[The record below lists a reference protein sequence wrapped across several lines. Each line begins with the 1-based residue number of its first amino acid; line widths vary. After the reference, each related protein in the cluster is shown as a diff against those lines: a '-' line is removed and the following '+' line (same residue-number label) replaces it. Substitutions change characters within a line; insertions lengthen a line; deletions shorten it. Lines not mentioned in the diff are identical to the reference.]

1 MDLYLSACSK
11 AANDAAT
18 KTATSGLSA
27 DIQECGDGVHKNH
40 FAGIGPGHLLDL
52 PLGVKL
58 PMIPGSDTVY
68 YTTNLSEKLFRPSYG
83 FNLTDPYCQLLEN
96 QYKSLHD
103 PHLKAYYR
111 RKDILRRLKKG
122 GYVTRNN
129 KIVCTLRELNKY
141 RQYLTSLKLDFER
154 NYMREQKMLARQL
167 HKLQEN
173 NQTPEY
179 SDPAQFRNWLME
191 SPQFIHDQ
199 ERLIRH
205 RYLDMIS
212 RELEQLERTAEEQR
226 ALLMNRE
233 ERRQREHTRRK
244 LTLRR
249 KIEEEWKTK
258 EMLLL
263 TKIGE
268 DVKREERIEQ
278 QRRRSREESDRKKQA
293 LLEKKMAY
301 HLQKLQDTGFKG
313 EDMEKNALKY
323 KAQDGTFSSSKK
335 KKKSADDIK
344 LVYSVGDQKAYKGTY
359 EHGTNSIQQSQNNS
373 KNALKKAG
381 TSGIVQHDVQN
392 NGKDQKKDGLVTKK
406 SSIFDEKGVIN
417 ISARDSVTSAQN
429 SPTGKLPKCS
439 QSYIGPPKVE
449 KEIDARRNGR
459 PTKRSSYMCE
469 SGSQAHAVAPGIFSS
484 PVYSNIHQSLLQ
496 NCLQEKVTSEELNS
510 IIQNIMTWVVAT
522 VTSILYPA
530 ITKYEERLRNN
541 TYPGSDES
549 TLSSDSSS
557 FCSTCSED
565 FTYGSYTSVTKIFQE
580 EPCAFADDTPVK
592 KPTTPLKPPSAHT
605 EKTVVGKPCNM
616 KGQSITSKRKHD
628 KTSLIGS
635 SPKLRH
641 CKSDSHLL
649 ASFETG
655 ITKSRNATTETD
667 SLGSSYFS
675 DQKVKAMDEIKNLKN
690 VFVNFKCYLK
700 EETQLI
706 LESIFQEIMS
716 DLTQAIPSLS
726 SVTAEV
732 FVDQHEPEK
741 EDSFSTVDICS
752 VASEIVED
760 MLEKLESAVE
770 KRCVEMFSQE
780 DLSVDIKSSL
790 TASEEYLISSN
801 EKPLKDSL
809 PYTLEPMC
817 DIAENM
823 VHDILEK
830 LKTLASYK
838 RNELPHLE
846 DKTKLSHQQHKT
858 DTTCT
863 SLQPAGNNKSSPE
876 PDAANLIVKEEIH
889 NLTSSIFSQSS
900 LVGHIEEVVST
911 ILGYVQTELNNE
923 RLIASEETVEL
934 LQLFDDILTQFHREP
949 VNAGVQKCRQPRIR
963 KSSDT
968 EEKYRLTGTRLSNHH
983 KSGRSFS
990 PINVPGMA
998 LYSEDDNEEIDEI
1011 VKNVLDSSFK
1021 QEKAKSQK
1029 QIPNHWSTKRNTC
1042 FEYKRNMKPHTKP
1055 ASRSKRIVHDWELK
1069 SELPSLNNHDILK
1082 KKPCLNKDIS
1092 FYSQD
1097 QKHQIQK
1104 SSENIVKSILT
1115 EMLKDISFVP
1125 PGYLDSQARNR
1136 ASVLISENP
1145 QGLSHQEW
1153 MDEMFSVSEIRTE
1166 AQEITDAVLNILH
1179 KASSLIPSSVQQT
1192 LLDNSDTCHVVK
1204 ETPNK
1209 KPLKIWFDS
1218 ESKMKYLS
1226 SLNTDPAASSCLQFG
1241 ESESKHVED
1250 ITDKIINTIFKRLK
1264 LFVCPKLQMDIKPS
1278 LAKQSSLQSQLRSYT
1293 AKVVD
1298 IVLNAILNEL
1308 ELNEKN
1314 LNIEKI
1320 DHTKSLTEKG
1330 FFADTDR
1337 KLESVVTNSNDD
1349 ITASPLLTCICE
1361 MLSSKN
1367 VDQRTILLPSDEPES
1382 ATSYGSDNID
1392 KQNTLPNRQYKKSF
1406 YKYLATPC
1414 TLHSAIDEKDLQEN
1428 AKLQV
1433 LDRIGETLHEMVSKR
1448 IGTPPHSQPSCSQQN
1463 KEKMNENQQSAAA
1476 LQYNIQLMSRT
1487 ILEYIL
1493 AKLCSIGMDT
1503 SLASSGF
1510 KALPESLDIDNL
1522 SFTSIIE
1529 EMAKCTN
1536 IISSIVSQII
1546 QEGNKEVTKSNA
1558 KTMSSVPSKAGSTKE
1573 MHSNKMKAVAS
1584 DILNM
1589 VFTKLEGFANGNL
1602 ETIGANNDGNKKSSK
1617 IDWECESTSSF
1628 TDTYT
1633 ESLQSALYMH
1643 AKKVSSA
1650 ILKAI
1655 QTELNVNPSDVST
1668 SVKNPPPEAQMFKN
1682 IVNLILD
1689 TVSSNIFNETESEER
1704 DIESYGYRPTYGNFL
1719 PGGAESDSFLED
1731 DANTEKILIGETSQL
1746 REETKT
1752 HSLEQWVLERT
1763 LNKIEVKLKEP
1774 HKSPVTPIIRNIL
1787 NEIFQSALINQLNM
1801 LSLSHSHFSGM
1812 SHNVD
1817 EPIAQTSVQFMDKMM
1832 CPLISEEDVTIVTDN
1847 IVRIVFHKL
1856 YSAAMTERNISANK
1870 YKTITFSTNVSFH
1883 EHTYRGKSSFTVLD
1897 RNPCTLQTRFN
1908 VDKQVKENVVA
1919 DIVQATLINLETFA
1933 ASKLKSLFCPQV
1945 SFTVPVP
1952 LPIEQDKTMLSNAL
1966 ASKDSYLDEQFSYCS
1981 VDYIKSGK
1989 TNLCQV
1995 SLSKLNSYATEV
2007 ARKILQGI
2015 KHELDKEREIPFLTH
2030 NIVVSDSIASRI
2042 VNTVLDIVSCK
2053 GKCDKTSAD
2062 KKIDS
2067 DEQEGIIEKLFNKT
2081 EYRKVLQFQIQDTIE
2096 GILCDIY
2103 EKTLYQNNISF
2114 ATPTLKC
2121 SIADKH
2127 SEANS
2132 EVSIEESA
2140 NKIIPKLSVPKSD
2153 VILISKD
2160 IVNIVLHN
2168 LSSAVMLVINA
2179 KNPTSARLP
2188 LTFCDMFP
2196 KTECQQPHLMA
2207 SNSERKTECFP
2218 YSRNQKS
2225 DYDDGNQV
2233 PIVKKE
2239 DIKKSAP
2246 DPCEENANFITKSI
2260 FHCLESFATKR
2271 VDSLITLAFQ
2281 PKEKSFVSPE
2291 LQNCKQDDSVFHE
2304 SSQVESNV
2312 NVLRIS
2318 TTETETSQELTDSTF
2333 ASYREK
2339 IGSKIH
2345 LSQASLKKH
2354 SDSIASAILKL
2365 IKNDLDLEI
2374 KNVYPYPDNILFQ
2387 ENIIMSEI
2395 VESILK
2401 ILDDKRSV
2409 KEICFYSKENPNFA
2423 QLTESNEI
2431 SLGYKQKDEDTKLSL
2446 FTKYPLEQN
2455 QMILEKK
2462 NQRIILEEIFM
2473 RNKVSKQKGKTELLS
2488 AVEEHLNKLYQRVM
2502 EVIGHLPPFNEISH
2516 FISNSKIKTSDIT
2529 QKNVFQSH
2537 INSAANDIVESV
2549 LGKMYSVVVTSLY
2562 ENNKSREVETLDN
2575 NDSLPLKPSW
2585 FGETKQAGEGSNSS
2599 RYVTPQVYSCADSQ
2613 NVSVLENTFL
2623 QYSPLQVEKDLV
2635 QMVLV
2640 KITNLISLHLDE
2652 TLASEGCS
2660 DELQLLRLHGSKVSF
2675 KDTPKPSFKTSLKA
2689 RTRGTSLPKLTTKP
2703 HLGPSAAKAK
2713 NKIKLGPGEKIPRD
2727 SRSKTATGLSHI
2739 LSIGDAKNLLKTKLP
2754 TSELKMFAKDIISN
2768 ILETIVKE
2776 FEKTKQ
2782 TRAMVNIKALPS
2794 DQIMAANKI
2803 VNTVLKELYATNNH
2817 NFDYPI
2823 KFSHLDD
2830 LKLSQGSTGAGSLA
2844 KQQAC
2849 YYLENVSSQL
2859 EQIFPKEGIF
2869 KKMFDKWQTESNDV
2883 ENEKCKLLTIAENV
2897 LTEISIKAKEL
2908 EYSLSLL
2915 NLPPLENCESRFY
2928 NHFKGALARAED
2940 TKAQINMFGR
2950 EIVEMLFEKLQ
2961 LCFLSQMPTPDH
2973 KETLTN
2979 SKEHITAKSKYG
2991 FPNKQI
2997 FSSLPFYN
3005 TKTKDKFSMG
3015 SSNQIVKEIIERVLN
3030 ILESFVDLQFKHISK
3045 YEFSEIVKMPIEN
3058 LFPVQQRLL
3067 SKKMLPRLQP
3077 LKKFTDESKSSTII
3091 FKENMQNTLLQVH
3104 SFHSELPK
3112 YAVNI
3117 VSDMLGII
3125 KNKLDK
3131 EMSPMEPCSVS
3142 ILKEN
3147 FVASEI
3153 IGTLM
3158 DQCTHFNES
3167 LIKNLPKQS
3176 FFQGAENAYIVNQ
3189 VELATNMKMSTPKLE
3204 EANLGD
3210 NPPQM
3215 NVPGLVLYSEED
3227 RKKKY
3232 RISSNLPSYVRSSVE
3247 DTIKS
3252 LEPTESPDS
3261 ETMLNKDHSPRKSNS
3276 HHFEEA
3282 MTGNS
3287 SLSEGSVL
3295 QKLFK
3300 KANDSTEESLKQV
3313 MSFIEMGK
3321 NENPRMFHYEAI
3333 KPVVEPNQIQTTV
3346 SPLKICLAAENIV
3359 NTVLSSYGFP
3369 SQSHSNESMEAMK
3382 PFFISKQS
3390 PLSEVSG
3397 GQKNEEKSL
3406 LRMWHRRI
3414 SCIPEEE
3421 NKNPEASGIDSSLLH
3436 KWHKNRYPKTK
3447 KTGTLNEV
3455 EVIAFADHELGL
3467 NEIHFIARHITTS
3480 VVTHLKNFK
3489 TKVFS
3494 EEKASI
3500 VSTLSRKK
3508 CESKQHQRSIYS
3520 DSSVYQLCEHL
3531 AESVIYHLIS
3541 SISDGIKEG
3550 REKEKACEIQEAAFN
3565 KIISVHSQVF
3575 ESRSISIGELALSI
3589 SEIIIK
3595 ILCNSN
3601 IIKADNAQQMGS
3613 IKTKFIYCPGVA
3625 SADFD
3630 DLFQDFLIG
3639 VIHVLSKE
3647 IGINHHFESNRRKES
3662 FSIFQSNSVSNCDKT
3677 NTMERQTVQRD
3688 WQSSTQQIDPLIQKT
3703 KLNYLAHKLD
3713 SLASNLKSNESK
3725 EVVNK
3730 IFNIVLDLFLPD
3742 ECPERATDSGTIA
3755 RKIFSS
3761 PDDQQ
3766 NNSILRNNL
3775 GLSPK
3780 SVFLLN
3786 IVCEKLI
3793 RILLEKCTSTVFLDN
3808 GSISDEISAECQLL
3822 KILQS
3827 VEDGEFDHC
3836 KRAMNR
3842 EQLQGDYMSDLLE
3855 NLAEMD
3861 QGLLSSDSM
3870 LTIISHSLVKSL
3882 MDKLTQSIQQNP
3894 ESPPF
3899 ANAHLNYRTR
3909 EIQPSFTKPK
3919 RSELIAQGKSSLGCM
3934 SYESNSV
3941 TESLYN
3947 PSVVS
3952 SKIQA
3957 PFGKKY
3963 KVKCSSL
3970 SSLKRQGTKEMD
3982 PIAIDNNLHHGGM
3995 NIGVYS
4001 ATLLEDIISEL
4012 FFKLSTSL
4020 WGKNKNITM
4029 AHLNEMNT
4037 LLVNNIVNEF
4047 NNVQVTVLRD
4057 AEEQLCFPPIH
4068 KETVS
4073 KIVDSIYY
4081 DVLQPYELTV
4091 TCSNNLAYDS
4101 TSITEQ
4107 ITNGILLEILDYQLP
4122 YSFRARLMPHSCYP
4136 LKAEII
4142 LQKLQN
4148 NLREFTSLPKSS
4160 ACYSTLL
4167 SYSFLED
4174 VIRRLLSQ
4182 LIPPPSKVAS
4192 SLGKQY
4198 LISSDFNEMSTC
4210 IINKVM
4216 SVISKHKILFTI
4228 YDNQYLCTG
4237 TNLQKM
4243 VDSVYSNILRT
4254 SDSLASIQKSIVS
4267 RSPIMVD
4274 RIASLIIQ
4282 EIIENHL
4289 QPFLCR
4295 GHLPRPRTP
4304 LDAVSNMVKQ
4314 VLSEVTELHRPLKP
4328 SPLGVYPDTFVGEI
4342 VARLLSKIFSPKHNT
4357 EVELENMTQ
4366 KIVNSVNNHF
4376 DKVKIHILSDNK
4388 EQFFPSANTDIVD
4401 ELVTSVYRNVL
4412 KQHGLDPD
4420 IDKESKDSDIF
4431 VENITNLIVASISD
4445 YLLHPLFSGDLSAS
4459 SCSISTAENIV
4470 QEVLSDISKS
4480 TESSQSLPL
4489 YNTLLPYTFLEDMI
4503 RVLLSKFFPSASSV
4517 VPNREPP
4524 VWGSDRSRVNFNEI
4538 ASNLISDIRMKISQH
4553 EIRFSKDEEETKF
4566 VYSEDDVQHL
4576 VDSVFKNILSDSES
4590 QESVEQN
4597 ITSSNDV
4604 LIDRI
4609 AGFIIKHI
4617 CQQHLQ
4623 PFVDGKSLSSSSY
4636 TYFDDERRQL
4646 FYASVYSSTFL
4657 EDVVSGVLS
4666 KIFHRVVG
4674 IVQTKSERDSE
4685 DELFDKAEN
4694 LIHFITE
4701 EFSKA
4706 QVSILDN
4713 AEKQLCLPPVEKD
4726 VVKTIID
4733 MVYSKVLQEY
4743 EMEIM
4748 PDKDFLNDTKTLA
4761 ERITKIILAE
4771 IFDFQIKP
4779 DLIANLPFKSHSKL
4793 SANAL
4798 IKKVQHNISKSRF
4811 QRQAS
4816 TIYTTVLSHTHL
4828 EKIIT
4833 QLVSKMSPL
4842 AFSTEH
4848 PYISQSELSNTVIK
4862 LINEIMSIISKHA
4875 ICITKHGNEKQ
4886 SMISEKDIQSMVDS
4900 IYADLSHSNLYQCFT
4915 KDKKDISN
4923 IPASKIASFI
4933 IKEIF
4938 NHHLQ
4943 SFLSGDKSLLS
4954 TTVDQAYKTKATD
4967 LKQRELSLIVNS
4979 AVFLEEVISELL
4991 CKILYAFSHNV
5002 LAAENPDRAKAKI
5015 TTIVTTLVNSIIMEF
5030 TTSELLVAD
5039 SFDKN
5044 LCLSEGYKEML
5055 QKTVNS
5061 IYEKILDDYK
5071 SLTNVYRAIQSDTVC
5086 FGGKIYHLLLEE
5098 IYDHQVQSL
5107 VSGELVSS
5115 SYSSPQADNIITRVL
5130 NIIMKDS
5137 HALPSCITVFPRS
5150 LLENMVYKLLVH
5162 IFPSTDTE
5170 NELEEEEVPPDYEFV
5185 DAASKLTD
5193 EIIKEISEHEIRLST
5208 AEDNVENMQLEAI
5221 ENLINSICNNILKKS
5236 EFQAEVKK
5244 SASKKGGSF
5253 LSKIAV
5259 FIMKEIMDH
5268 HLKPFLHGEESS
5280 FSDLSDYNHVSLPTK
5295 SGKEKTQPSL
5305 YSATFLED
5313 VIVDLV
5319 HKFCSLPIF
5328 TENSKKKK
5336 MPESDTV
5343 GLAIKFANSLIGE
5356 FKKSEIKVLPN
5367 AEKMLSFPPIDKETV
5382 DKISN
5387 FVYDQFIGK
5396 YESNDIQ
5403 ENDKSDIVIEMI
5415 AALAQKAISAFK
5427 IQPLFS
5433 GDWSSIF
5440 ISFLNPENITQRV
5453 QHLPQKTSTQII
5465 RCLKGNQLTLPQQSY
5480 KHISLS
5486 SDQKNAID
5494 TLEING
5500 GMTSRKKSSKTK
5512 DISMKKGDIQ
5522 NSILTSITT
5531 IMKSNII
5538 NLISGSAEGVT
5549 NKNKEDENKMGI
5561 SIKKYSKNVSKVY
5574 SPTSSVKKKYTQEPY
5589 LRETLKNDEIEKKI
5603 KSAPK
5608 DKEGKGQEVHTHFP
5622 VPPDDTE
5629 YVNEMLRSDFEKDN
5643 EKKIDS
5649 TTKRSFKKD
5658 DNSFQISTLKS
5669 KEKNMGTSKEKTLE
5683 IVAQK
5688 PSNEERRN
5696 SLAQMDM
5703 DEALYSDY
5711 EDVQNVI
5718 ENIYDDVFKM
5728 SSHEPSSF
5736 SKLRC
5741 SETPSGDTA
5750 LNVIQDVNKDSVQ
5763 SVKTE
5768 NLSFS
5773 INKNVPSKEK
5783 EMKERE
5789 KEKERGREKEAEKD
5803 KVRERDIKSEPSK
5816 QDLPQHFSESRPG
5829 IFPAKFLEDVITEM
5843 VNKLIF
5849 SSLPE
5854 TQTHDRCQNINDD
5867 ENQAELYDTALKLI
5881 DSLLK
5886 EFSDAQIKVF
5896 RPDKRNQ
5903 FFPPAGKY
5911 SSVSKIPSRY
5921 KESNTDE
5928 VLPSIKIKIVDK
5940 MPHVDKMTKIPSS
5953 DKIPFQDKIP
5963 SIDKT
5968 LVNKIVHS
5976 AVCNILKECRSQD
5989 SICKNINSNGKN
6001 LARQLCSAVINEI
6014 FRHQLNLIF
6023 CDEVPVSTCFP
6034 LESKDVVKKVQ
6045 MVAQTASKECQTSS
6059 PYTIMLPHKFLEN
6072 VISALLCKFF
6082 PTISNT
6088 KTKQSEGNLLA
6099 ELDFLQRMLVST
6111 VATEISKDEDMII
6124 QYVESLHSNDDEIIQ
6139 LVAQSIYNNLLPQF
6153 GSQEIIQ
6160 NCMTSGCRILSETI
6174 VDLVL
6179 REVTGNQLQQY
6190 FCGELSPHQC
6200 AEVESVVE
6208 NILKDVIQTTNVLP
6222 PEPSHVHKL
6231 SYNIVEEIA
6240 VKFLSKILSMF
6251 PKVHKESFFFQSL
6264 ETEMETI
6271 ISKILN
6277 SIQEFI
6283 SKSQIK
6289 LVALAKE
6296 SPTVPIADNATI
6308 EKVVNSVYTSIL
6320 KHCGSLTSVFKDLMG
6335 KSNAL
6340 SDIIGFLMVKEISN
6354 SEFQPQVEEEL
6365 SSTELVLEAV
6375 KVMEKVVRIVD
6386 KFKFQENS
6394 SSRKDSTLDAKFLEE
6409 ALALFLA
6416 KLAKLLSA
6424 SSKDDKS
6431 FSKPEL
6437 NKIASQL
6444 TKSVTAEISRSNIT
6458 LVNADPEKH
6467 FLNPESIEMV
6477 SHVVDSVYSDV
6488 LQHFGTDKEL
6498 YYDIK
6503 DTNKVFPKKV
6513 AGLIIDRVSNF
6524 PLVSPKSSNA
6534 SKLGELDIN
6543 RIVQKAQE
6551 HSDNMISDLD
6561 KDESDQDLSKEE
6573 FSVEIVPHVGS
6584 KPIKIDPRIVS
6595 EHLAVISVKTHPLEK
6610 LKVECL
6616 KRTGHSIAELRK
6628 ASISGKSYSSSYNVG
6643 QRKKE
6648 RRTSLDQSGRLDLKP
6663 FEAVCRNSFQ
6673 NIRKPDITKVELL
6686 KDVQGKKDLIIRLVA
6701 HDIDQVYL
6709 DDDIQEEINSDED
6722 EIVLREVFAQE
6733 HPLENQDKEFKKPVE
6748 SKVSPKP
6755 MLSTN
6760 SIKKFLSLSKC
6771 CQPTSSANIE
6781 SIEPISNEIIE
6792 SDETL
6797 VKRAAAELNMA
6808 ATKTTPEAV
6817 SSEKKPERKEEETN
6831 LVAEPTHYL
6840 IHRIMSSS
6848 SYNQEDL
6855 IPYTSEAGDYK
6866 PDANAG
6872 ILEENDQSQNP
6883 ENVSSIKF
6891 ITIYEGTKDIIG
6903 NEASSN
6909 EDISEIPKANVSK
6922 QGSKML
6928 AKVSSA
6934 LSKVFS
6940 RSNSNIS
6947 KSSPP
6952 QQEKH

>member
-1 MDLYLSACSK
+1 MELYLSACSK
-11 AANDAAT
+11 AANAA
-18 KTATSGLSA
+18 AARAASSGLSA
-27 DIQECGDGVHKNH
+27 ASQQCGDGVHKNH
-40 FAGIGPGHLLDL
+40 FAGVGPDNLLDL

-58 PMIPGSDTVY
+58 PVIPGSDTVFF
-68 YTTNLSEKLFRPSYG
+68 TTNLSEKLFQPSYG

-103 PHLKAYYR
+103 PHLKAYHK

-154 NYMREQKMLARQL
+154 NYIREQKMLARQL

-173 NQTPEY
+173 HQIPEH
-179 SDPAQFRNWLME
+179 SDVAQFQNWLLME
-191 SPQFIHDQ
+191 SPQFINDQ

-212 RELEQLERTAEEQR
+212 KELEQLERTAEEQR
-226 ALLMNRE
+226 LLQMNRE

-244 LTLRR
+244 LILRR

-301 HLQKLQDTGFKG
+301 HLQKMQDTGFKG
-313 EDMEKNALKY
+313 EDMEKNAFKY
-323 KAQDGTFSSSKK
+323 KAQDGTFSSSKTK
-335 KKKSADDIK
+335 KKLSDDIK
-344 LVYSVGDQKAYKGTY
+344 LIYSPGDQKAYGGTY
-359 EHGTNSIQQSQNNS
+359 EHGTNGVQMQSQNNS
-373 KNALKKAG
+373 KNVLK
-381 TSGIVQHDVQN
+381 TSATSIVNQPDVQN
-392 NGKDQKKDGLVTKK
+392 NGKDQKGNGLITKK
-406 SSIFDEKGVIN
+406 SSIFDDRGVIN
-417 ISARDSVTSAQN
+417 MSAQDSVTSAQN
-429 SPTGKLPKCS
+429 SPTGIFPKCS
-439 QSYIGPPKVE
+439 QSFIGPPKVE
-449 KEIDARRNGR
+449 KEIDAHWNGR
-459 PTKRSSYMCE
+459 PTKRSSYVCK

-484 PVYSNIHQSLLQ
+484 PVFSNIQQSLLQ
-496 NCLQEKVTSEELNS
+496 NCSQEKVTSEELNS

-530 ITKYEERLRNN
+530 ITKYEERLRHK
-541 TYPGSDES
+541 TYPVSDES

-565 FTYGSYTSVTKIFQE
+565 FTCGNYTSATTKMFQE
-580 EPCAFADDTPVK
+580 EPCPFAVDMSEK
-592 KPTTPLKPPSAHT
+592 SQTTPLKPPSAHM
-605 EKTVVGKPCNM
+605 ERTVVGKAYHT
-616 KGQSITSKRKHD
+616 KGQSISSKRKYD
-628 KTSLIGS
+628 KTSLVCS
-635 SPKLRH
+635 SHKLRH

-655 ITKSRNATTETD
+655 TTKSKDATTETD
-667 SLGSSYFS
+667 SLGSSLFW
-675 DQKVKAMDEIKNLKN
+675 DQKVKAMDEINNFKN

-706 LESIFQEIMS
+706 LESIFQEITS

-732 FVDQHEPEK
+732 FVDQHESEK
-741 EDSFSTVDICS
+741 EDLLSDVDICS
-752 VASEIVED
+752 VASEIVEN
-760 MLEKLESAVE
+760 MLEKLELAVE
-770 KRCVEMFSQE
+770 KRYVDMFSQE
-780 DLSVDIKSSL
+780 DLSVDIKPSL
-790 TASEEYLISSN
+790 TSSEEHLISSN
-801 EKPLKDSL
+801 EKPLKDSQ
-809 PYTLEPMC
+809 PYALEPMC
-817 DIAENM
+817 DIAEDM

-838 RNELPHLE
+838 QNELPHLE
-846 DKTKLSHQQHKT
+846 DTTNLSHQQHKT
-858 DTTCT
+858 DPTCMF
-863 SLQPAGNNKSSPE
+863 LQTAGHKSSPE

-889 NLTSSIFSQSS
+889 NLISSIFSQTP
-900 LVGHIEEVVST
+900 LVGFIEEAIST
-911 ILGYVQTELNNE
+911 ILGFIQTELNNE
-923 RLIASEETVEL
+923 RLTASEETVEL
-934 LQLFDDILTQFHREP
+934 LQLFDDILTQLHREP
-949 VNAGVQKCRQPRIR
+949 VDAGVQKCRQPRIR

-968 EEKYRLTGTRLSNHH
+968 EEKYRLTGTRLSNHP
-983 KSGRSFS
+983 KSRRTFS

-998 LYSEDDNEEIDEI
+998 LYSEDDNEEIDKI

-1021 QEKAKSQK
+1021 EEKAKSQK
-1029 QIPNHWSTKRNTC
+1029 QIPNHWSTKGNTC
-1042 FEYKRNMKPHTKP
+1042 FEYKRNIEPPPKP
-1055 ASRSKRIVHDWELK
+1055 ASRSKGVIHDWELK

-1082 KKPCLNKDIS
+1082 KKRHLKKNIS
-1092 FYSQD
+1092 FFSQD
-1097 QKHQIQK
+1097 QKHQIQ
-1104 SSENIVKSILT
+1104 NIVKSILT
-1115 EMLKDISFVP
+1115 EMLKDISSVP
-1125 PGYLDSQARNR
+1125 PGHLDSQASKKP
-1136 ASVLISENP
+1136 SVLISEKP

-1153 MDEMFSVSEIRTE
+1153 MDRMFSVSEISTV

-1179 KASSLIPSSVQQT
+1179 KASSFISSSVEQT
-1192 LLDNSDTCHVVK
+1192 SLDNSDTCHIVK
-1204 ETPNK
+1204 ETRNK

-1218 ESKMKYLS
+1218 EKKMKYLS
-1226 SLNTDPAASSCLQFG
+1226 SPNIDSAASSWFEFG

-1250 ITDKIINTIFKRLK
+1250 ITDKIINTIFKKLK
-1264 LFVCPKLQMDIKPS
+1264 LFVCPKLQMDFKPS
-1278 LAKQSSLQSQLRSYT
+1278 LAKQSSLQSQLSSYT
-1293 AKVVD
+1293 AKVVN
-1298 IVLNAILNEL
+1298 IVLSAILNEL

-1314 LNIEKI
+1314 LNIREI
-1320 DHTKSLTEKG
+1320 DHTKSRTEKE

-1337 KLESVVTNSNDD
+1337 KLKSVVTNSNDD
-1349 ITASPLLTCICE
+1349 IMASPLLTCICE

-1367 VDQRTILLPSDEPES
+1367 ADQRNISLPSDKAES
-1382 ATSYGSDNID
+1382 ATSSDNID
-1392 KQNTLPNRQYKKSF
+1392 KQNTLPNRQDKKSF

-1414 TLHSAIDEKDLQEN
+1414 TLHSVIDGKDLKEN

-1433 LDRIGETLHEMVSKR
+1433 LDRIGETLHEMLSKL

-1463 KEKMNENQQSAAA
+1463 KEEMNENQQSAAA
-1476 LQYNIQLMSRT
+1476 LQSNIQLISKA

-1493 AKLCSIGMDT
+1493 AKLCSIGMDI
-1503 SLASSGF
+1503 SFASSGF
-1510 KALPESLDIDNL
+1510 KALPKFLDIDNL
-1522 SFTSIIE
+1522 SFTSIIK

-1536 IISSIVSQII
+1536 IVSSIVSQII
-1546 QEGNKEVTKSNA
+1546 QEGDKEVTKSNA
-1558 KTMSSVPSKAGSTKE
+1558 KTISPVPSKAGSTKE
-1573 MHSNKMKAVAS
+1573 MHPNKMKAVAS

-1589 VFTKLEGFANGNL
+1589 VFAKLERFANRNL

-1617 IDWECESTSSF
+1617 MDWECESTSIF
-1628 TDTYT
+1628 TNTDI
-1633 ESLQSALYMH
+1633 ESLQSVLYMH

-1655 QTELNVNPSDVST
+1655 QTELNVNSSDLST
-1668 SVKNPPPEAQMFKN
+1668 SIKNPPPEAQMFKN

-1689 TVSSNIFNETESEER
+1689 AVSSNIFNETESEER
-1704 DIESYGYRPTYGNFL
+1704 DIENYRYRPTYGNFL

-1787 NEIFQSALINQLNM
+1787 NEIFQSALINQLNV
-1801 LSLSHSHFSGM
+1801 LSFSHSHFSGM
-1812 SHNVD
+1812 PHNVD
-1817 EPIAQTSVQFMDKMM
+1817 EPTAQTSVQSMDKMM
-1832 CPLISEEDVTIVTDN
+1832 GPLVSEEDVTIVTDN
-1847 IVRIVFHKL
+1847 IVKTIFHKL
-1856 YSAAMTERNISANK
+1856 YSAAMTERNVSENK
-1870 YKTITFSTNVSFH
+1870 YKTITFSTNVTFH
-1883 EHTYRGKSSFTVLD
+1883 EHTYRGKSSVTVMD
-1897 RNPCTLQTRFN
+1897 RNLCTLQSRFN
-1908 VDKQVKENVVA
+1908 VDKQAKENVVE
-1919 DIVQATLINLETFA
+1919 DIVQAILINLETFA
-1933 ASKLKSLFCPQV
+1933 TSKLKSLFCPQV

-1952 LPIEQDKTMLSNAL
+1952 LPTEQDNTTLSNAL
-1966 ASKDSYLDEQFSYCS
+1966 SAKDSYLDEQFSCCS

-2030 NIVVSDSIASRI
+2030 NIVVSDSIASQI

-2053 GKCDKTSAD
+2053 GKCDKTSSG

-2067 DEQEGIIEKLFNKT
+2067 DQQEGIIEKLFNKT

-2103 EKTLYQNNISF
+2103 EKTLYQNNLSF

-2121 SIADKH
+2121 SIACKH

-2132 EVSIEESA
+2132 EMSNEGE
-2140 NKIIPKLSVPKSD
+2140 NKIIPKVSVPKSD
-2153 VILISKD
+2153 VILISND

-2179 KNPTSARLP
+2179 KNPTSAKLP
-2188 LTFCDMFP
+2188 LTFYGMFP

-2207 SNSERKTECFP
+2207 SKSERKTECFP

-2225 DYDDGNQV
+2225 AYADDNRV
-2233 PIVKKE
+2233 TIVKKE
-2239 DIKKSAP
+2239 DIKKSVP

-2260 FHCLESFATKR
+2260 FNCLESFATER
-2271 VDSLITLAFQ
+2271 VDSLITLASQ

-2291 LQNCKQDDSVFHE
+2291 LRNCKQNDSVCHE

-2312 NVLRIS
+2312 NVLRMS

-2339 IGSKIH
+2339 LGSTIH
-2345 LSQASLKKH
+2345 LSQASLKEH
-2354 SDSIASAILKL
+2354 ADSIASAILKL

-2374 KNVYPYPDNILFQ
+2374 KNIYPYPDNILFQ
-2387 ENIIMSEI
+2387 ENIIVSEI

-2409 KEICFYSKENPNFA
+2409 KEIGFYSKENPNIS
-2423 QLTESNEI
+2423 QLTESNEV
-2431 SLGYKQKDEDTKLSL
+2431 LLEHKQKEGNTKLSL

-2455 QMILEKK
+2455 NMILEKK
-2462 NQRIILEEIFM
+2462 NQRIVLEEIFM
-2473 RNKVSKQKGKTELLS
+2473 RNKDSKQKVNTKLLS
-2488 AVEEHLNKLYQRVM
+2488 AVEEHLNKLCQRVM
-2502 EVIGHLPPFNEISH
+2502 EIIGHLPPFNEISH

-2529 QKNVFQSH
+2529 QKNFFQSH
-2537 INSAANDIVESV
+2537 INSVANDIVESV
-2549 LGKMYSVVVTSLY
+2549 LGKMYSVIVTSLY
-2562 ENNKSREVETLDN
+2562 ENNKSREVETSDN
-2575 NDSLPLKPSW
+2575 NDSLPLKPSR
-2585 FGETKQAGEGSNSS
+2585 FRETKQAEGSNSS
-2599 RYVTPQVYSCADSQ
+2599 KYVTPQVYSCADSQ

-2623 QYSPLQVEKDLV
+2623 QNSPLQVAKDLV
-2635 QMVLV
+2635 QMVLD

-2652 TLASEGCS
+2652 SLASEGCS
-2660 DELQLLRLHGSKVSF
+2660 DELQLLRLRSSKVSF
-2675 KDTPKPSFKTSLKA
+2675 KDPPKPSFKTSLKA
-2689 RTRGTSLPKLTTKP
+2689 RSRGTSLPKFTTKP
-2703 HLGPSAAKAK
+2703 HLGLSGAKVK
-2713 NKIKLGPGEKIPRD
+2713 SKIKLGPGEKIPRG
-2727 SRSKTATGLSHI
+2727 SRSKTAI

-2754 TSELKMFAKDIISN
+2754 TSELKIFAKDIISN
-2768 ILETIVKE
+2768 ILETTVKE
-2776 FEKTKQ
+2776 FEKAKQ
-2782 TRAMVNIKALPS
+2782 TRTMVNIEALPS

-2844 KQQAC
+2844 KQPAC

-2869 KKMFDKWQTESNDV
+2869 KKMFDKWQTESNDM

-2928 NHFKGALARAED
+2928 NHFKGAFPRAED
-2940 TKAQINMFGR
+2940 TKAQINIFGR

-2961 LCFLSQMPTPDH
+2961 LCFLSQMPTPDY
-2973 KETLTN
+2973 KETLAN
-2979 SKEHITAKSKYG
+2979 SKEHITAKRKYG

-3005 TKTKDKFSMG
+3005 TKTKDKFSVG
-3015 SSNQIVKEIIERVLN
+3015 SSNQIVQEIIERVLN
-3030 ILESFVDLQFKHISK
+3030 TLESFVDLQFKHISK

-3077 LKKFTDESKSSTII
+3077 LKKFSDESKSSTII
-3091 FKENMQNTLLQVH
+3091 FKEDIQSTLLQVH
-3104 SFHSELPK
+3104 SFHSELPN

-3131 EMSPMEPCSVS
+3131 EMSQMEPSSVS
-3142 ILKEN
+3142 TLKEN

-3158 DQCTHFNES
+3158 DQCTHFNET
-3167 LIKNLPKQS
+3167 LIKNLPKKS
-3176 FFQGAENAYIVNQ
+3176 LFQGAENAYIVNQ
-3189 VELATNMKMSTPKLE
+3189 VQLATNMKMPTSKLE

-3215 NVPGLVLYSEED
+3215 SVPGLVFYSEED
-3227 RKKKY
+3227 RGKKY
-3232 RISSNLPSYVRSSVE
+3232 RISSNLPSYFRSSVE
-3247 DTIKS
+3247 NTIKS
-3252 LEPTESPDS
+3252 LEPMERPDS
-3261 ETMLNKDHSPRKSNS
+3261 ETMPSCSLNKVQDHSPRKSNS
-3276 HHFEEA
+3276 HHFDEA

-3287 SLSEGSVL
+3287 SLPEGSVL

-3300 KANDSTEESLKQV
+3300 KANDSTEASLKQV

-3321 NENPRMFHYEAI
+3321 SANPRTFHYEAL
-3333 KPVVEPNQIQTTV
+3333 KPVAEPNQIQTTV

-3369 SQSHSNESMEAMK
+3369 SQSHTNESMEAMK

-3414 SCIPEEE
+3414 SCIPEEK
-3421 NKNPEASGIDSSLLH
+3421 NKNPEASGIDSSLVH

-3447 KTGTLNEV
+3447 KIGTPNEV

-3467 NEIHFIARHITTS
+3467 NELHFIARHVTTS
-3480 VVTHLKNFK
+3480 VVTHLTNFK
-3489 TKVFS
+3489 TKVSS
-3494 EEKASI
+3494 EEKSSI

-3508 CESKQHQRSIYS
+3508 CESKQPQRSIHS
-3520 DSSVYQLCEHL
+3520 DSSIYQLCKHL
-3531 AESVIYHLIS
+3531 TESVIYHLIS
-3541 SISDGIKEG
+3541 SISDGIEEG
-3550 REKEKACEIQEAAFN
+3550 REKEKAWEIQEAAFN

-3613 IKTKFIYCPGVA
+3613 IRTKFIYCPGVV
-3625 SADFD
+3625 SADFN
-3630 DLFQDFLIG
+3630 DLFQDFVIG
-3639 VIHVLSKE
+3639 LIHVLSKK
-3647 IGINHHFESNRRKES
+3647 IGINHHFESNRRNKS
-3662 FSIFQSNSVSNCDKT
+3662 FSIFQSNSVSNCGKT
-3677 NTMERQTVQRD
+3677 NTMERQTGPRD
-3688 WQSSTQQIDPLIQKT
+3688 WQSSTQQIDQLIQKN

-3713 SLASNLKSNESK
+3713 TLVGNLKSNESK
-3725 EVVNK
+3725 EVANK

-3742 ECPERATDSGTIA
+3742 ECPDRATDSGTIA
-3755 RKIFSS
+3755 RKFFSS
-3761 PDDQQ
+3761 PNDQQ
-3766 NNSILRNNL
+3766 SNSILQNNL

-3786 IVCEKLI
+3786 TVCEKLI
-3793 RILLEKCTSTVFLDN
+3793 RTLLEKYTSTAFLDN
-3808 GSISDEISAECQLL
+3808 GSISNEISAEECQLL
-3822 KILQS
+3822 KIFQS
-3827 VEDGEFDHC
+3827 VEDEEFDYC
-3836 KRAMNR
+3836 QRPMNC
-3842 EQLQGDYMSDLLE
+3842 EQLQGDYMSDVLE

-3882 MDKLTQSIQQNP
+3882 MDKLSHNIQQNP

-3899 ANAHLNYRTR
+3899 ANAHSNYRTR
-3909 EIQPSFTKPK
+3909 EIQSSFSKAK
-3919 RSELIAQGKSSLGCM
+3919 RSELIGHGKSSLGCM
-3934 SYESNSV
+3934 SYDSNSL

-3957 PFGKKY
+3957 PFGKKC
-3963 KVKCSSL
+3963 KVKCSSV
-3970 SSLKRQGTKEMD
+3970 SPLKRQGTKEID
-3982 PIAIDNNLHHGGM
+3982 PVATENNLDHGGM
-3995 NIGVYS
+3995 NTGVYS
-4001 ATLLEDIISEL
+4001 ATFLEEIISEL
-4012 FFKLSTSL
+4012 FFNFSTSL
-4020 WGKNKNITM
+4020 WAKNKNITV
-4029 AHLNEMNT
+4029 AQLSEMNT

-4047 NNVQVTVLRD
+4047 NNIQVTVLRD
-4057 AEEQLCFPPIH
+4057 AEERLCFPPVH
-4068 KETVS
+4068 KITVS
-4073 KIVDSIYY
+4073 KIVDSVFY

-4091 TCSNNLAYDS
+4091 TCSNNLAYDN
-4101 TSITEQ
+4101 TSIAEQ

-4122 YSFRARLMPHSCYP
+4122 SSFRAQLMPHSYYP

-4148 NLREFTSLPKSS
+4148 NLREFTSPPKSS
-4160 ACYSTLL
+4160 GGYSTML
-4167 SYSFLED
+4167 SHSFLEG

-4182 LIPPPSKVAS
+4182 LIPLPSKVAS
-4192 SLGKQY
+4192 SLGKKY

-4216 SVISKHKILFTI
+4216 SAISKHKIWFTI

-4243 VDSVYSNILRT
+4243 VDSIYSNILQM

-4295 GHLPRPRTP
+4295 GLLPRPRTP

-4314 VLSEVTELHRPLKP
+4314 VLSEVTELHRPPKP

-4342 VARLLSKIFSPKHNT
+4342 VARLLSKIFSSKHNT
-4357 EVELENMTQ
+4357 EVELENLTQ
-4366 KIVNSVNNHF
+4366 KIVNSVYKHF
-4376 DKVKIHILSDNK
+4376 DKAKIHILSDNK
-4388 EQFFPSANTDIVD
+4388 EQFFPSANTDIMD
-4401 ELVTSVYRNVL
+4401 ELVTSVYKNVL

-4420 IDKESKDSDIF
+4420 IDKQSEDSDIF
-4431 VENITNLIVASISD
+4431 VENITNLIVATISD

-4459 SCSISTAENIV
+4459 SYSISMAENIV
-4470 QEVLSDISKS
+4470 QEVLSNISKS

-4503 RVLLSKFFPSASSV
+4503 RVLLSKFFPSASSM
-4517 VPNREPP
+4517 VPNRETPK
-4524 VWGSDRSRVNFNEI
+4524 DRSRVNFNEI
-4538 ASNLISDIRMKISQH
+4538 VSNLISDIRMKISQH

-4566 VYSEDDVQHL
+4566 VYSEDDIQRL
-4576 VDSVFKNILSDSES
+4576 VDSVFKNILPNSES

-4597 ITSSNDV
+4597 ITSNNDV

-4609 AGFIIKHI
+4609 AGFIIKYV

-4623 PFVDGKSLSSSSY
+4623 PFVYGKSLSSSPY

-4646 FYASVYSSTFL
+4646 FYASIYSSTFL

-4685 DELFDKAEN
+4685 DELFDKAEK

-4713 AEKQLCLPPVEKD
+4713 AEEQLCLPPVERD
-4726 VVKTIID
+4726 IVKTIID

-4743 EMEIM
+4743 EMEIT
-4748 PDKDFLNDTKTLA
+4748 PNKDFLNDTKTMA

-4771 IFDFQIKP
+4771 IFDLQIHP

-4798 IKKVQHNISKSRF
+4798 IKKVQHNISKSLF
-4811 QRQAS
+4811 QRQSS
-4816 TIYTTVLSHTHL
+4816 TIYTTMLSHTHL

-4833 QLVSKMSPL
+4833 QLVCKMSPL
-4842 AFSTEH
+4842 ASTTEN
-4848 PYISQSELSNTVIK
+4848 PATSQSDLSNTVIK

-4900 IYADLSHSNLYQCFT
+4900 IYADLSYSNLYQCLT
-4915 KDKKDISN
+4915 KDKKGISN

-4954 TTVDQAYKTKATD
+4954 AAVDQTYKTKAID

-5015 TTIVTTLVNSIIMEF
+5015 TSIVTTLVNSIVMEF
-5030 TTSELLVAD
+5030 TISELSVAD
-5039 SFDKN
+5039 NFDKN
-5044 LCLSEGYKEML
+5044 LCFSEGYKEMV

-5061 IYEKILDDYK
+5061 IYEKILDEHK
-5071 SLTNVYRAIQSDTVC
+5071 SLINVYRAIQSDTVC
-5086 FGGKIYHLLLEE
+5086 FGRKIYHLLLEE
-5098 IYDHQVQSL
+5098 IYDHQIQSL

-5115 SYSSPQADNIITRVL
+5115 YYSSPQADNIITRVL
-5130 NIIMKDS
+5130 HIIMKDS
-5137 HALPSCITVFPRS
+5137 HGLPSCITVLPRS

-5170 NELEEEEVPPDYEFV
+5170 NELEEEEVPPDHEFV

-5193 EIIKEISEHEIRLST
+5193 EIIKEISEHEIRLCMG
-5208 AEDNVENMQLEAI
+5208 EDNVESMQLEAI
-5221 ENLINSICNNILKKS
+5221 ENLIDSICNNILKKS
-5236 EFQAEVKK
+5236 EFQAEVQK
-5244 SASKKGGSF
+5244 SAGKKGGSF
-5253 LSKIAV
+5253 LSKIAG

-5268 HLKPFLHGEESS
+5268 HLQPFLHGEEST
-5280 FSDLSDYNHVSLPTK
+5280 FSDLSNYDHVSLLTK

-5319 HKFCSLPIF
+5319 HKFCSLLII
-5328 TENSKKKK
+5328 TDDSKKKE

-5453 QHLPQKTSTQII
+5453 QHLTQKTSTQMI
-5465 RCLKGNQLTLPQQSY
+5465 RCLTGNQFTLPQQSY
-5480 KHISLS
+5480 KHTSLS
-5486 SDQKNAID
+5486 SEQKNMMG

-5500 GMTSRKKSSKTK
+5500 GTMSRKKSSKTN

-5522 NSILTSITT
+5522 NPILTSITT

-5538 NLISGSAEGVT
+5538 NLMSGSAADVT
-5549 NKNKEDENKMGI
+5549 NKNKENENKMGI
-5561 SIKKYSKNVSKVY
+5561 SIQKYCENVSKVS
-5574 SPTSSVKKKYTQEPY
+5574 SPSSSVKKKEEPD
-5589 LRETLKNDEIEKKI
+5589 LSETFKNDEIEKKR

-5608 DKEGKGQEVHTHFP
+5608 DKEEKGPAVHKYFS
-5622 VPPDDTE
+5622 VPPDDME
-5629 YVNEMLRSDFEKDN
+5629 YENEMFGSDFEKDN
-5643 EKKIDS
+5643 EKIDN
-5649 TTKRSFKKD
+5649 TTERSFKKD
-5658 DNSFQISTLKS
+5658 DDSFQISSFKS
-5669 KEKNMGTSKEKTLE
+5669 KEKNMGTAKKKTLQ

-5696 SLAQMDM
+5696 SPAQMDT
-5703 DEALYSDY
+5703 DDAQNSDY
-5711 EDVQNVI
+5711 EHVQNVI
-5718 ENIYDDVFKM
+5718 ENIYDDVLKI
-5728 SSHEPSSF
+5728 SSQEPSGF

-5741 SETPSGDTA
+5741 SESFPGDTA
-5750 LNVIQDVNKDSVQ
+5750 LNVIQEVNKDSVQ

-5783 EMKERE
+5783 EKKEKERE
-5789 KEKERGREKEAEKD
+5789 KEKKREE
-5803 KVRERDIKSEPSK
+5803 IKNEPSK
-5816 QDLPQHFSESRPG
+5816 QDLPQYFSESKPG

-5854 TQTHDRCQNINDD
+5854 TQTHDRCQNVNAD

-5896 RPDKRNQ
+5896 RPDKGNQ
-5903 FFPPAGKY
+5903 FFPPAGKD

-5928 VLPSIKIKIVDK
+5928 VSPSIKIETVNK
-5940 MPHVDKMTKIPSS
+5940 MPCVHKMTKIPSS

-5963 SIDKT
+5963 AIDKT

-5976 AVCNILKECRSQD
+5976 SVCNILKEYRSQD
-5989 SICKNINSNGKN
+5989 SICKNINNDGEN
-6001 LARQLCSAVINEI
+6001 LARQLSSAVINEI
-6014 FRHQLNLIF
+6014 FQHQLNLIF
-6023 CDEVPVSTCFP
+6023 CDEVPVSTCLP
-6034 LESKDVVKKVQ
+6034 LESKDVFKKVQ
-6045 MVAQTASKECQTSS
+6045 KVAQTASKECQTSS
-6059 PYTIMLPHKFLEN
+6059 PYTIMLPHKFLEK
-6072 VISALLCKFF
+6072 VISALLCKIFS
-6082 PTISNT
+6082 TIFNT

-6099 ELDFLQRMLVST
+6099 ELDFLQMKLVST
-6111 VATEISKDEDMII
+6111 VAAEISKDEDMII

-6160 NCMTSGCRILSETI
+6160 NCTTSGCRILLETI

-6179 REVTGNQLQQY
+6179 REVAGNQLQKY
-6190 FCGELSPHQC
+6190 FCGELTSHQC

-6208 NILKDVIQTTNVLP
+6208 SILKDVIQTTNVLP

-6240 VKFLSKILSMF
+6240 VQFLSKLLSMF
-6251 PKVHKESFFFQSL
+6251 PKLHKERTKSL
-6264 ETEMETI
+6264 ETEMEKIT
-6271 ISKILN
+6271 SKILN

-6283 SKSQIK
+6283 SKSKIK
-6289 LVALAKE
+6289 LVASAKE
-6296 SPTVPIADNATI
+6296 SPAVPVTDNATI

-6320 KHCGSLTSVFKDLMG
+6320 KHSGSPTSVFKDLMG

-6354 SEFQPQVEEEL
+6354 SEFQPQVEEEV

-6375 KVMEKVVRIVD
+6375 KVMEKVVKIID

-6416 KLAKLLSA
+6416 KLVKLPSA
-6424 SSKDDKS
+6424 SSKDEKNL
-6431 FSKPEL
+6431 SKPEL
-6437 NKIASQL
+6437 NKLASQL
-6444 TKSVTAEISRSNIT
+6444 TKSVTAEISRSNIS
-6458 LVNADPEKH
+6458 LVKAYPEKH
-6467 FLNPESIEMV
+6467 FLNPESIEMI
-6477 SHVVDSVYSDV
+6477 SQVVDSVYSAV
-6488 LQHFGTDKEL
+6488 LQQSGTDKEL
-6498 YYDIK
+6498 YYNIK

-6513 AGLIIDRVSNF
+6513 AGLIIDGVSNF
-6524 PLVSPKSSNA
+6524 PLDAEAFSSKSPNA
-6534 SKLGELDIN
+6534 ANFGELDIN

-6551 HSDNMISDLD
+6551 HSDNMVPDLD
-6561 KDESDQDLSKEE
+6561 KEESDQDLSEE
-6573 FSVEIVPHVGS
+6573 EYSFEIVPYVGK
-6584 KPIKIDPRIVS
+6584 KPIKIDPKIVS
-6595 EHLAVISVKTHPLEK
+6595 EHLAVISVKTHSLEK
-6610 LKVECL
+6610 LKGECL
-6616 KRTGHSIAELRK
+6616 KTTGHSIAQLRK
-6628 ASISGKSYSSSYNVG
+6628 ASISGKNYSTSDSHNVG

-6648 RRTSLDQSGRLDLKP
+6648 RRTSLDKSGRLDVKP
-6663 FEAVCRNSFQ
+6663 LEAVCRNSFQ

-6686 KDVQGKKDLIIRLVA
+6686 KDVQSKKDLIIRLVA
-6701 HDIDQVYL
+6701 HDIDQVNL
-6709 DDDIQEEINSDED
+6709 DEDIKEELNSDED
-6722 EIVLREVFAQE
+6722 EIVLGEVFAQE
-6733 HPLENQDKEFKKPVE
+6733 DSFKNKEKEFKKPVE
-6748 SKVSPKP
+6748 SKVPPKP
-6755 MLSTN
+6755 TLST
-6760 SIKKFLSLSKC
+6760 SSLKKFLSLSKC

-6781 SIEPISNEIIE
+6781 SIEPISNQIIE
-6792 SDETL
+6792 FDETH
-6797 VKRAAAELNMA
+6797 VKRAAAELDMA
-6808 ATKTTPEAV
+6808 GRETTPETV
-6817 SSEKKPERKEEETN
+6817 SSEKKPEHKEEERN

-6855 IPYTSEAGDYK
+6855 SPYTSEAEDYN
-6866 PDANAG
+6866 PDASAK
-6872 ILEENDQSQNP
+6872 ILEENSQKRNP

-6891 ITIYEGTKDIIG
+6891 ITIFEGTKDIPG
-6903 NEASSN
+6903 NASSSN
-6909 EDISEIPKANVSK
+6909 EVNSETPKANASK

-6940 RSNSNIS
+6940 RSNTNIS
-6947 KSSPP
+6947 KSSSPP
-6952 QQEKH
+6952 HQDKH